1 MRTPVSAVHQR
12 SRASDVVAR
21 GGGAASPTNLLRT
34 RPSSSPSTAG
44 MGTQSKSPRA
54 CFRPQHAAAGVITL
68 VPYLAR
74 ALSNRPPGIRP
85 PCPDPTASPR
95 HLQAGHGNRSG
106 VSVQKALVEQIQ
118 QKFLSI
124 RTAVG
129 HTHVSSSR
137 EKPPV
142 PSFFQTPEGLTTVCG
157 LCVGIRRRPLLP
169 TRRVMANAPQNL
181 LHTYTTVARTGAFL
195 RSYSNACRGVTRKA
209 WEGLDRAR

>member
-1 MRTPVSAVHQR
+1 M
-12 SRASDVVAR
+12 
-21 GGGAASPTNLLRT
+21 LCT

-142 PSFFQTPEGLTTVCG
+142 PSFFQTPEGLTTVVCASGFVGG
-157 LCVGIRRRPLLP
+157 LCSPHGASWRTHHRTYSIP
-169 TRRVMANAPQNL
+169 TPQWQE
-181 LHTYTTVARTGAFL
+181 RE
-195 RSYSNACRGVTRKA
+195 RSCVHIQTHAG
-209 WEGLDRAR
+209 G